1 MKNLSIVLNV
11 VLTVAV
17 VILYYLHFSSTT
29 PSGPAEADQASLPV
43 NYSLAY
49 IHPDSVLAN
58 YAYFQEAQEKLK
70 EKTQKLET
78 EYQNRAQGLQN
89 EVNDYQR
96 TLSSLTIGQAKAI
109 EESLVKKQQ
118 NLRLYQESL
127 TQELL
132 KEESLINKELYD
144 KITSFLK
151 VYSSEKGLQLVVKYD
166 QGSDVLFASDT
177 MDITQSV
184 IEGLNASFQA
194 EQEQPTENETDSTSS
209 E

>member
-1 MKNLSIVLNV
+1 MKNLSIALNA

-17 VILYYLHFSSTT
+17 VILYYLHFSNTNPVDTVNVNQGGS
-29 PSGPAEADQASLPV
+29 AV

-49 IHPDSVLAN
+49 INSDSILAN
-58 YAYFQEAQEKLK
+58 YVYFKDAQEKLK

-151 VYSSEKGLQLVVKYD
+151 VYSQEKGLQLVVKYD
-166 QGSDVLFASDT
+166 QGSDVLFASDS
-177 MDITQSV
+177 MDITLPV
-184 IEGLNASFQA
+184 IEGLNASYGA
-194 EQEQPTENETDSTSS
+194 EQEQPTENKVDSTRS